1 MSKKI
6 SFACDYLEGAHPEI
20 LKKLMETNMIQ
31 AQGYGLDE
39 FSESAKKKIRQACDA
54 PEADIFF

>member
-20 LKKLMETNMIQ
+20 LKKLMETNMFQ
-31 AQGYGLDE
+31 TQGYGLDE
-39 FSESAKKKIRQACDA
+39 FSESAKRKSDKLVTLQKQIY
-54 PEADIFF
+54 FF